1 MMAVCLE
8 RAGID
13 YVVLE
18 RLTQL
23 APPRSTI
30 QLTAN
35 TLRVIEQLGLLDEII
50 KISKPV
56 SMVKLRKQDMSIIGT
71 MDTTFYKER

>member
-23 APPRSTI
+23 APPKSTI
-30 QLTAN
+30 QLSAN
-35 TLRVIEQLGLLDEII
+35 SLRAIEQLGLLDEVL
-50 KISKPV
+50 KVSKPV
-56 SMVKLRKQDMSIIGT
+56 STVKLRRQDMSIIGT
-71 MDTTFYKER
+71 MDAMFYKER